1 MRFSAGKHLALGL
14 VLGFLTSA
22 LIQYNIMLLSTSA
35 SPKLIELR
43 WRGNSP
49 VGCVCGDEAERL
61 RRLAGPCLDQSYLNI
76 SSGVPPSI
84 GVDDRDKLREYL
96 YPPGKKPVLDHSAI
110 KKKKGSLQLLHE
122 EYFFRKMIFVGV
134 LTQQEYLHTRA
145 KHLYDT
151 WGKEIDKLIF
161 FVGEDCNISSDL
173 AYLPVIK
180 LSGIPDRVYPPLKK
194 TFAVMKYMYDNYLN
208 QFNWF
213 IRADDDVYVR
223 PKKLKELLS
232 QIHPYEKVYLGRAA
246 TGRKDDLKR
255 LLLLPHEQYCMGGP
269 GVILSVATMREVG
282 PHLEH
287 CLNAGEQYY
296 SRTSSYMNLATY
308 ISFL

>member
-1 MRFSAGKHLALGL
+1 MARRLSVLKHLALGF
-14 VLGFLTSA
+14 VLGLFASRLFQCV
-22 LIQYNIMLLSTSA
+22 QYNNTSSTLVQ
-35 SPKLIELR
+35 PP
-43 WRGNSP
+43 GDGGTGTNGDTSP

-61 RRLAGPCLDQSYLNI
+61 QTLASLCLNRSYLNI
-76 SSGVPPSI
+76 SSEVP
-84 GVDDRDKLREYL
+84 GVDDRNKLREYL
-96 YPPGKKPVLDHSAI
+96 YPPGKKPVLAK
-110 KKKKGSLQLLHE
+110 KKKKGSLQFLHE
-122 EYFFRKMIFVGV
+122 EYRFRKMIFVGV

-194 TFAVMKYMYDNYLN
+194 MFAVMKYMYDNYLN

-232 QIHPYEKVYLGRAA
+232 QMHSYDKIYLGRAG

-255 LLLLPHEQYCMGGP
+255 LLLLSHEKYCMGGP
-269 GVILSVATMREVG
+269 GIILSVAAMSEVG
-282 PHLEH
+282 PHLHH
-287 CLNAGEQYY
+287 CLNAGE
-296 SRTSSYMNLATY
+296 
-308 ISFL
+308 